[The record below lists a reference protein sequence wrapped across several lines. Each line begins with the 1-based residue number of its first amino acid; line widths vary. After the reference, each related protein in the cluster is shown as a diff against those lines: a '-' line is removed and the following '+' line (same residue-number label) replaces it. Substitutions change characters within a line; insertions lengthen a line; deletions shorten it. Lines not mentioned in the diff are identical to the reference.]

1 MTATVII
8 SSYKKIPLSSFM
20 IGQATKNTSA
30 KKKQKKANSFM
41 RKNYQYIFICCQSE
55 GWFQNPDAG
64 QCAEKR
70 GKMCDSQ
77 RQKEV
82 RRKGPMP
89 PLIAAAQLPH
99 GCTSIQSSFTEKRGK
114 SSSVGSWHQLT
125 RLTRTGRPY
134 SALILG
140 KKGTIFGAVTSSSAP
155 SASTTMLL
163 EQ

>member
-41 RKNYQYIFICCQSE
+41 RKNYQYIFIGYQAK
-55 GWFQNPDAG
+55 WRLIPDAG